1 VWTKYVKYD
10 TREDKLMFMHL
21 GGDVVISLKDIISI
35 MDIESSNASSNT
47 REFLKTAEDEG
58 FIRRI
63 SEDEEKSFILAEKDK
78 KTIIYLSPISSV
90 TLCKRAGF
98 IDYISLK

>member
-1 VWTKYVKYD
+1 
-10 TREDKLMFMHL
+10 MFIHL
-21 GGDVVISLKDIISI
+21 GGDVVISLRDIISI
-35 MDIESSNASSNT
+35 MDIESSNKSNYT

-63 SEDEEKSFILAEKDK
+63 SKDEEKSFVLAEKDK

-90 TLCKRAGF
+90 TLYKRAGF
-98 IDYISLK
+98 IDNISLK

>member
-1 VWTKYVKYD
+1 
-10 TREDKLMFMHL
+10 MFMHL

-35 MDIESSNASSNT
+35 MDIESSSTSGVT
-47 REFLKTAEDEG
+47 KEFLKTAEDEG

-63 SEDEEKSFILAEKDK
+63 TENEEKSFILAEKDK

-90 TLCKRAGF
+90 TLYKRAGF
-98 IDYISLK
+98 IEDISLK